1 LYPFYQR
8 PVIIKGRS
16 ILKGVVEMRKVM
28 AFIFGAVLGGVLGG
42 LTALLLAP
50 YSGDDL
56 RSVIRKNVGEIQIEI
71 KEAAQK
77 KREELEAQLQEMI
90 NPPES

>member
-1 LYPFYQR
+1 
-8 PVIIKGRS
+8 
-16 ILKGVVEMRKVM
+16 MRKAM
-28 AFIFGAVLGGVLGG
+28 AFVFGAVLGGVLGG

-50 YSGDDL
+50 YSGNDL
-56 RSVIRKNVGEIQIEI
+56 RSTIKKNVDEIQIEI

-90 NPPES
+90 NSPQS